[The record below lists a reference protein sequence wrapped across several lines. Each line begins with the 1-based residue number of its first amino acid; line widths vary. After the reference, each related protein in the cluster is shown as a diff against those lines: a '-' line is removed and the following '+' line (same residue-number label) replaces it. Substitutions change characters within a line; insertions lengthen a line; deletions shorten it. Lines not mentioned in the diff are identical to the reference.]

1 MELTL
6 NRGIRRSTSYQAA
19 TIEMR
24 STSARFRTE
33 RFLDHLANFVLKH
46 RLDYFGA
53 LTVAFSHGFHK
64 VEGLF
69 RSNVPW

>member
-1 MELTL
+1 MGLPL
-6 NRGIRRSTSYQAA
+6 NRGIRRSTSYKPA

-24 STSARFRTE
+24 STRGIE
-33 RFLDHLANFVLKH
+33 PKEFLDDVANFVFKY

>member
-1 MELTL
+1 M
-6 NRGIRRSTSYQAA
+6 NRGIRRSTSYKAA

-24 STSARFRTE
+24 STRDIE
-33 RFLDHLANFVLKH
+33 LKEFLDDVANFVLKH

-53 LTVAFSHGFHK
+53 LAVAFGHGFHK
-64 VEGLF
+64 VEGLL